1 METLAA
7 AGTGLV
13 DKDNPTEADKADDGQ
28 KKATKKTKR
37 QAGKYIEENREPA
50 STVGGAMME

>member
-13 DKDNPTEADKADDGQ
+13 DEDDRTEADKEDDGQ

-37 QAGKYIEENREPA
+37 QAGKYTEKRKAA
-50 STVGGAMME
+50 SIVGGAKME